1 MATSRP
7 PINGLRVLLL
17 RFRTRWCPLDLG
29 TAPSSGGIA
38 HAQESYRPDEV
49 VQSNHGLW
57 IYSTEGGGGK
67 NVFVH
72 VSAVEF
78 Y

>member
-1 MATSRP
+1 MSATYHCGAIHGPNS
-7 PINGLRVLLL
+7 
-17 RFRTRWCPLDLG
+17 
-29 TAPSSGGIA
+29 
-38 HAQESYRPDEV
+38 

-57 IYSTEGGGGK
+57 IHSTEGGGGK